1 MECEPLLDNCCE
13 KLKELNMPEDIIDEV
28 IPLDKLI
35 SRLRTDLKLS
45 KIYADK
51 YGKPSSNEVKH
62 KNKRKASMLWYL
74 EQLKELDPNF
84 S

>member
-1 MECEPLLDNCCE
+1 MPPVEEITDN
-13 KLKELNMPEDIIDEV
+13 I

-45 KIYADK
+45 KSYADK
-51 YGKPSSNEVKH
+51 HGGPSSNEVKH

-74 EQLKELDPNF
+74 ERLKELDPNF